1 MKLLCPRSLCGRE
14 SGAAGLHCQWHWL
27 ELCRLGEWKGP
38 WGTEQMV
45 LGAAQ
50 AWVRQ
55 WFFLQRAVLWMVSAS
70 ELFFIKMGSENICN
84 NFYST
89 CIHGRL
95 FFCKVTS

>member
-55 WFFLQRAVLWMVSAS
+55 WFFLQRAGLWMVSAS
-70 ELFFIKMGSENICN
+70 ELFSLKWVLKTFAIIFILPVFMADCSFVK
-84 NFYST
+84 
-89 CIHGRL
+89 
-95 FFCKVTS
+95 